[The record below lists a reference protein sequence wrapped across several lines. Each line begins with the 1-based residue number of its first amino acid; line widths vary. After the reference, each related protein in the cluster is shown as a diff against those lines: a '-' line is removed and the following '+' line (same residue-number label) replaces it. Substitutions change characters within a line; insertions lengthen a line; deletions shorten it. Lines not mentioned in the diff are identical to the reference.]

1 MKTIGVYGGSFDPI
15 HIGHLVTTRFVYEQ
29 RDLGK
34 IIFMPCNISPLKTSN
49 ALISPGHRLKM
60 LELAL
65 EPFPFFEVSDYEI
78 LKGNVSY
85 TLDTLLELK
94 KTYDSIELI
103 IGYDNLVIFDK
114 WHEPEKIL
122 DIAKLIV
129 MKRKTDDDAEVNN
142 KFMDSAFIINTP
154 SIEISATDIRNRILN
169 GRSIDYL
176 VPRKVNEY
184 IQENRLYT
192 KTCP

>member
-49 ALISPGHRLKM
+49 ALSSPEHRLKM

-78 LKGNVSY
+78 LKGDVSY
-85 TLDTLLELK
+85 TIDTLLELK
-94 KTYDSIELI
+94 KTYDNIELI
-103 IGYDNLVIFDK
+103 IGYDNLVVFDK

-142 KFMDSAFIINTP
+142 KFMNSAFIINTP

-169 GRSIDYL
+169 RRSIDYL

>member
-49 ALISPGHRLKM
+49 ALSSPEHRLKM

-78 LKGNVSY
+78 LKGDVSY

-184 IQENRLYT
+184 IQKNRLYT
-192 KTCP
+192 RTCQ

>member
-1 MKTIGVYGGSFDPI
+1 
-15 HIGHLVTTRFVYEQ
+15 
-29 RDLGK
+29 
-34 IIFMPCNISPLKTSN
+34 
-49 ALISPGHRLKM
+49 
-60 LELAL
+60 
-65 EPFPFFEVSDYEI
+65 
-78 LKGNVSY
+78 
-85 TLDTLLELK
+85 
-94 KTYDSIELI
+94 
-103 IGYDNLVIFDK
+103 
-114 WHEPEKIL
+114 
-122 DIAKLIV
+122 

>member
-29 RDLGK
+29 RNLGK

-49 ALISPGHRLKM
+49 ALINPEHRLKM

-78 LKGNVSY
+78 LKGDVSY

-142 KFMDSAFIINTP
+142 KFMNSAFIINTP

>member
-49 ALISPGHRLKM
+49 ALSSPEHRLKM

-78 LKGNVSY
+78 LKGDVSY